1 MFTYLPDPPALIL
14 AYLSHALATRLITA
28 RTATIHL
35 LFHINDHSIP
45 SETLSSIST
54 IILANP
60 TGLDAS
66 DPLPSSLPALNAAP
80 APDIGPSS
88 PPPPQST
95 WTLSLLLPLL
105 RICTDKSCTP
115 PVIQLV
121 SRVLSIVAP
130 YPAPPFDVGLEAS
143 QLMGSLPDTISM
155 PLRESLSG
163 LMADLA
169 ISEGTQAQLQVQAQ
183 TQAVN
188 PSAPNTILNAQKPG
202 ALETEGPRLSS
213 IYPPD
218 VYADTLPQALA
229 VLLALYRQQR
239 QYDRNPSYSST
250 PPRPPK
256 GLLDILKVA
265 WTLTTDGDRLLS
277 DLLTVVV
284 DQISGEAFGVDGKG
298 VDGWVL
304 LVEDI
309 PTLLR
314 RWKDQP
320 GPKTQFPVSLAC
332 AISLIDFY

>member
-1 MFTYLPDPPALIL
+1 
-14 AYLSHALATRLITA
+14 
-28 RTATIHL
+28 
-35 LFHINDHSIP
+35 
-45 SETLSSIST
+45 
-54 IILANP
+54 
-60 TGLDAS
+60 
-66 DPLPSSLPALNAAP
+66 
-80 APDIGPSS
+80 
-88 PPPPQST
+88 
-95 WTLSLLLPLL
+95 LL
-105 RICTDKSCTP
+105 RICTDKSCTS

-169 ISEGTQAQLQVQAQ
+169 ISEGTQAQLQSQAQ
-183 TQAVN
+183 TQAIL
-188 PSAPNTILNAQKPG
+188 PSGPKTTGTAQSFGAP
-202 ALETEGPRLSS
+202 ETKGPRLCSL
-213 IYPPD
+213 YPPD
-218 VYADTLPQALA
+218 VYADTQPQALA
-229 VLLALYRQQR
+229 ILLASYRQQR

-277 DLLTVVV
+277 DLLSVAV

-304 LVEDI
+304 LVEDL

-320 GPKTQFPVSLAC
+320 GSKTQFPVSLARVML
-332 AISLIDFY
+332 LIYIY